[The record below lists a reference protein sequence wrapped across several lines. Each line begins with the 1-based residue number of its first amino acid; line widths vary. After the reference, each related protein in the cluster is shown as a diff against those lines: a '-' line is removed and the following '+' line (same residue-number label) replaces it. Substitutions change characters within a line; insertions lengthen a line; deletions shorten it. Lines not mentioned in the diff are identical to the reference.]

1 MTDEEK
7 GKKLLT
13 AVERIVAST
22 GRIKATVE
30 GARNQVKGELK
41 GDALREATAKEL
53 IRRYS
58 NRAAVAGGV
67 SGIPALI
74 PGFGSI
80 ALAIGGGLAELT
92 FLLKWEVEMAL
103 GLSHLYGFDIDDPR
117 ERQLGFLM
125 ASVGTYDATGKN
137 FFVDVMKV
145 EGTAIWNYAPRAAGR
160 MLVSAMAMVAAMYVW
175 RGLLKA
181 VPFVGMAVGS
191 SMNKV
196 LTARVGARCM
206 RDCRTRRGLMADS
219 SKAAAAPKKKA
230 KARAKPK
237 GAAVPKAK
245 AKAKK
250 VAAPSLKIPADDLN

>member
-13 AVERIVAST
+13 AVERIVATPDSI
-22 GRIKATVE
+22 RATVD
-30 GARNQVKGELK
+30 GARQRVKGELR
-41 GDALREATAKEL
+41 GEALREATAREL
-53 IRRYS
+53 IRGYS

-67 SGIPALI
+67 SGLPGLI

-80 ALAIGGGLAELT
+80 ALVIGGGLAELT

-117 ERQLGFLM
+117 ERQLGYLM

-145 EGTAIWNYAPRAAGR
+145 EGTAIWNYAPRAMGR
-160 MLVSAMAMVAAMYVW
+160 MVVSAMTMVAAMYLW

-196 LTARVGARCM
+196 LTKRVGDRCM
-206 RDCRTRRGLMADS
+206 RDCRMRRELMADEPAAS
-219 SKAAAAPKKKA
+219 VSKKP
-230 KARAKPK
+230 ARK
-237 GAAVPKAK
+237 PKAK
-245 AKAKK
+245 AKAKVKAKK
-250 VAAPSLKIPADDLN
+250 VASAPKVPAPDDLN

>member
-13 AVERIVAST
+13 AVERIVASSESI
-22 GRIKATVE
+22 RATVE
-30 GARNQVKGELK
+30 GARVRVKGELK
-41 GDALREATAKEL
+41 GEALREATGVEL
-53 IRRYS
+53 IRGYS
-58 NRAAVAGGV
+58 NRAALAGGV
-67 SGIPALI
+67 SGLPGLI

-137 FFVDVMKV
+137 FFADVMKV
-145 EGTAIWNYAPRAAGR
+145 EGTAIWNYAPRAIGR
-160 MLVSAMAMVAAMYVW
+160 MVVSAMAMVAALYVW

-191 SMNKV
+191 GMNKV
-196 LTARVGARCM
+196 LTQRVGNRCM
-206 RDCRTRRGLMADS
+206 RDCRTRRELMADQP
-219 SKAAAAPKKKA
+219 KAASTPAAKKGKA
-230 KARAKPK
+230 KAK
-237 GAAVPKAK
+237 PKAK
-245 AKAKK
+245 AKAK
-250 VAAPSLKIPADDLN
+250 AGPAPKPPAVDDLN